1 MNIIC
6 TSCPMGCRLTYD
18 NGNVT
23 GNDCKRGINYAIA
36 EMTNPVRNITT
47 SVRVTG
53 GNMTMLSVKTASPI
67 PKSMIMDIVKEIHMI
82 SPKAP
87 IAMGDVLIKDILNTG
102 VNILA
107 TRQVDEKLNNSRYSV
122 STRH

>member
-23 GNDCKRGINYAIA
+23 GNECKRGINYAIS
-36 EMTNPVRNITT
+36 ETTNPIRNITT

-53 GNMTMLSVKTASPI
+53 GDMPMLSVKTASPI
-67 PKSMIMDIVKEIHMI
+67 PKGMIMDIVKAIHNI
-82 SPKAP
+82 KPTAP
-87 IAMGDVLIKDILNTG
+87 IDVGDILIENILNTD

-107 TRQVDEKLNNSRYSV
+107 TRQVDKKVN
-122 STRH
+122 